1 MGFEKSSEKTSSL
14 ASSGE
19 SMSAASV
26 TKTMPAQDSTIQRKV
41 SKKKKPKK
49 M

>member
-14 ASSGE
+14 MSSGE
-19 SMSAASV
+19 SMSAAGA
-26 TKTMPAQDSTIQRKV
+26 TKSMPAQNDTIQRKV
-41 SKKKKPKK
+41 SKKKKPAK